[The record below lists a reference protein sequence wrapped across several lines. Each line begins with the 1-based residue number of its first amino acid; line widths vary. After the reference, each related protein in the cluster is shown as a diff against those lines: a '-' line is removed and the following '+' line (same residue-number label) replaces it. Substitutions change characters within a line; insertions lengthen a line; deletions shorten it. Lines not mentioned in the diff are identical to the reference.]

1 MIAKTGKFHWGQTL
15 LCGLC
20 IVGLAACTTLPRENA
35 VPKALALDSTIENMP
50 GVRYKIWSKP
60 GIEDMVNDMRQG
72 MKDPLYHHGPD
83 VANYLALS
91 GGGDNGAFGAGLLT
105 GWTKRGDRPEFI
117 LVSGVS
123 TGAMIAPF
131 AFLGPDYDYVL
142 RRTFTDVD
150 QKDIFTEL
158 GLPGVLFGDAYA
170 DTAPLYRLISE
181 YVTPELLQKISDE
194 YTLRNRWLLIVT
206 TNLDAGV
213 PVVWNMGKLAG
224 VGTSE
229 SLQLF
234 RKILLAS
241 ASIPGAF
248 PPVMID
254 VMAGGKHYQEMHVDG
269 GASAE
274 LFLYPASLSVA
285 ALREGVVSRYKD
297 RQAYLIRNS
306 RLDSDWRQVERNT
319 LSIMGRAVDQLIQTQ
334 GVGDIYRTYLTT
346 QRDGVGFNLAYIGP
360 DFAVPHTQE
369 FDRKYMDA
377 LFQYGYNLGLAGY
390 PWAHVP
396 PGFDLPINEA
406 VQVHV
411 LRQKNALKKYRNQA
425 QSQPGT
431 IQTPSQA
438 ASQARPPV
446 RTR

>member
-1 MIAKTGKFHWGQTL
+1 MISGIRMLQLSHMLVLGL
-15 LCGLC
+15 LLSGLT
-20 IVGLAACTTLPRENA
+20 ACTTLPRENA
-35 VPKALALDSTIENMP
+35 VPKALTFDTKIENMP
-50 GVRYKIWSKP
+50 GVRYKIWSQA
-60 GIEDMVNDMRQG
+60 GIEEMVNDMRQG
-72 MKDPLYHHGPD
+72 ITDVQYQRSAK

-91 GGGDNGAFGAGLLT
+91 GGGDNGAFGAGLLS

-123 TGAMIAPF
+123 TGALIAPF
-131 AFLGPDYDYVL
+131 AFLGPDYDFVL
-142 RRTFTDVD
+142 KRTFTEVD
-150 QKDIFTEL
+150 QQNIFIER
-158 GLPGVLFGDAYA
+158 GLAGVLFSDAYA
-170 DTAPLYRLISE
+170 DTSPLYKLISE

-224 VGTSE
+224 MGTPE

-254 VMAGGKHYQEMHVDG
+254 VIADGKRYQEMHVDG

-274 LFLYPASLSVA
+274 LFLYPTALSAA
-285 ALREGVVSRYKD
+285 ALREGVVSPYQD

-306 RLDSDWRQVERNT
+306 RLDSDWRQIERNT
-319 LSIMGRAVDQLIQTQ
+319 LTIMGRAVDQLIQVQ
-334 GVGDIYRTYLTT
+334 GLGDIDRTYLLT

-360 DFAVPHTQE
+360 DFDMPHTKE
-369 FDRKYMDA
+369 FDPKYMNA
-377 LFQYGYNLGLAGY
+377 LFDYAYNLSLAGY
-390 PWAHVP
+390 PWARVP
-396 PGFDLPINEA
+396 PGYNHALNAA
-406 VQVHV
+406 VYTHV
-411 LRQKNALKKYRNQA
+411 QRQDAALKKAGLPIPQPVTPGK
-425 QSQPGT
+425 QSN
-431 IQTPSQA
+431 
-438 ASQARPPV
+438 
-446 RTR
+446 